1 MLSFKSFIDEDYKTT
16 AVKFV
21 ASGVDKEQ
29 VDEYIKKFRELSNKQ
44 KLAGDEKNIDTWSK
58 KAFSEFKEFVDVKEK
73 EVAVVANKKAEKK
86 DPGESIDITTD
97 QQRENGWNILIPL
110 DKASS
115 CYQGNKDSMS
125 DWCVSK
131 REHDYFNK
139 YFYDDNSNLIFC
151 LNNKKEK
158 WAIEIKS
165 DGSTIIFYDIKDNK
179 ISKSEFEKQTLL
191 KFADIF
197 RSYEPFIEKI
207 KAFKQSNFDKI
218 SLAKL
223 QQLKS
228 KFPDATLETWAQHPN
243 GKGWVQNTANVSD
256 SAFVG
261 PDAIVYGN
269 AEVSGKASIF
279 GNAVVSGNAQVY
291 GNAAVADDAQVS
303 GNADVTDDAQVSG
316 DARVSGNAQVSGI
329 AWVGGSAQVSG
340 EAQVSGIA
348 RVFENARV
356 SGYAKVFGDAMVHE
370 NARVFGRSQVFGAAQ
385 IYANA
390 QVFGN
395 ARVSGYA
402 KVFGNAKISGNT
414 KVSGNEMVEK

>member
-1 MLSFKSFIDEDYKTT
+1 MLSFKSFIDEDFKTT
-16 AVKFV
+16 ASKFV
-21 ASGVDKEQ
+21 ASGVDKDQ
-29 VDEYIKKFRELSNKQ
+29 VDVYIKKFRELSNKQ
-44 KLAGDEKNIDTWSK
+44 KLAGDEKNIDFWSK
-58 KAFSEFKEFVDVKEK
+58 KAFSEFSDFVDKKET
-73 EVAVVANKKAEKK
+73 EVADVANKKAEKK
-86 DPGESIDITTD
+86 NPGKSEDITTPE
-97 QQRENGWNILIPL
+97 QRSAGWNIIIPL
-110 DKASS
+110 DKTAS

-131 REHDYFNK
+131 REHEYFNK

-151 LNNKKEK
+151 LNDKKEK
-158 WAIEIKS
+158 WAIEIKA
-165 DGSTIIFYDIKDNK
+165 DGSTIIFYDIKDNE
-179 ISKSEFEKQTLL
+179 ISKSEFEKQTKLNFDVIL
-191 KFADIF
+191 

-228 KFPDATLETWAQHPN
+228 KFPDATLETWHTHPN

-291 GNAAVADDAQVS
+291 GNADVADDAQVS
-303 GNADVTDDAQVSG
+303 GKAKIFGYAQVSG
-316 DARVSGNAQVSGI
+316 N
-329 AWVGGSAQVSG
+329 AQVSG

-348 RVFENARV
+348 RVSENAV
-356 SGYAKVFGDAMVHE
+356 VLGNAVVFG
-370 NARVFGRSQVFGAAQ
+370 NAQVFGAAQISGAAQ

-390 QVFGN
+390 QVSGN

-402 KVFGNAKISGNT
+402 KVFGNAQVSGNT